1 MAWHAL
7 LSRGRSDEALMVSL
21 EGYIPL
27 EQLRADEGRR
37 TVRAESPDG
46 AGPVVIKVL
55 NIGWL
60 SQQTAR
66 QAASEAI
73 DRWAQI
79 HHQGFVRPLKVGWC
93 RDGLVLISPFIAAG
107 SLEDRI
113 QARAISSLDL
123 RQLAA
128 ELSDA
133 LDLAH
138 AHALVH
144 GNLKPPNILFDDDG
158 HVHISDFLFGKA
170 MGGNPAAEGGQDE
183 DHSVYTAPE
192 VRAGGLPTPAS
203 DQYSLA
209 LVLLTVL
216 SRQSPGHALDWLRAR
231 ASNPLPGSTGPTRE
245 GVSLPVRVASTF
257 RRALLTKPEERYPSV
272 DAFHRAFEYGMGF
285 STEPEP
291 TVESQPTLP
300 QPQAA
305 RPKPRRM
312 AILASALA
320 LTACIA
326 ISVPVLSSAPVGG
339 SLLDG
344 VLSGAQIE
352 ETDVPSPETPH
363 NSTPTVIGDSEMP
376 SGDQNAAIQTS
387 GTNLPPPE
395 PSQDPSDPSPQDT
408 GAQPPTTAPS
418 PPPATAM
425 VVLADSPT
433 PAPTQAPA
441 SPTTEPD
448 VNPRSC
454 KADPNHPRYCT
465 PTPGP

>member
-1 MAWHAL
+1 
-7 LSRGRSDEALMVSL
+7 MVSL

-27 EQLRADEGRR
+27 EQLRGGEGR
-37 TVRAESPDG
+37 TVVRAESPDG
-46 AGPVVIKVL
+46 AGPVVIKALRVP
-55 NIGWL
+55 WR
-60 SQQTAR
+60 SRPDAR
-66 QAASEAI
+66 QLALEEIERWRRIAPHGFAI
-73 DRWAQI
+73 
-79 HHQGFVRPLKVGWC
+79 PLKFGWSQ
-93 RDGLVLISPFIAAG
+93 DGLVLISPFIVAG
-107 SLEDRI
+107 SLEDRVRE
-113 QARAISSLDL
+113 QALSSLDI

-128 ELSDA
+128 EISDA
-133 LDLAH
+133 LEH
-138 AHALVH
+138 AHAVGLIH
-144 GNLKPPNILFDDDG
+144 GNLKPSNILFDEEG
-158 HVHISDFLFGKA
+158 HIQITDFFFGGPTEEKSGA
-170 MGGNPAAEGGQDE
+170 LDQDE
-183 DHSVYTAPE
+183 NRSGYTAPE
-192 VRAGGLPTPAS
+192 VNAGGLPTVSS
-203 DQYSLA
+203 DQFSLA

-216 SRQSPGHALDWLRAR
+216 TRKTPSHALDWLRTEMSSNSPISNGTIRNSPIVPAR
-231 ASNPLPGSTGPTRE
+231 
-245 GVSLPVRVASTF
+245 VVSTF
-257 RRALLTKPEERYPSV
+257 HRALQIAPKERYPSV
-272 DAFHRAFEYGMGF
+272 DAFRRAFDYAMGF
-285 STEPEP
+285 STEPGP

-387 GTNLPPPE
+387 GTDLPPPE
-395 PSQDPSDPSPQDT
+395 PSPDPSDPSPQDT

-448 VNPRSC
+448 VNPHSC